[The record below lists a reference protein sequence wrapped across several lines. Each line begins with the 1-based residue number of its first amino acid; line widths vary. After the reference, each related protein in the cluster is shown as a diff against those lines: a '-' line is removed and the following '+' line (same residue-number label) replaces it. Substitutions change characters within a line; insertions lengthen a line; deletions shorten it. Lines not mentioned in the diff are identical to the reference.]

1 MSRRLKN
8 KLIERRSEEQ
18 VLQEKLR
25 SKDKTKP
32 SREGFQRGGIFY
44 RKGR

>member
-18 VLQEKLR
+18 VLQEKI
-25 SKDKTKP
+25 
-32 SREGFQRGGIFY
+32 EI
-44 RKGR
+44 KGQD